1 VAKRKESESHAGVTK
16 ATPHE
21 TTEYFEFGGHKLP
34 HRGTS
39 GPQKLAS
46 RTAEGMPV
54 RHDVRI
60 SAKTAREPTLGAGQV
75 ESRSAAGRPVQHAST
90 ARDATSGPTG
100 SGQTIGGPVRRA

>member
-1 VAKRKESESHAGVTK
+1 KRKESESHAGVMK

-21 TTEYFEFGGHKLP
+21 TTEFFEFGGHKLP

-60 SAKTAREPTLGAGQV
+60 SARTVREPTPGAGQV
-75 ESRSAAGRPVQHAST
+75 ESRSAAGRPVQHNSGR
-90 ARDATSGPTG
+90 RDAASEPTG
-100 SGQTIGGPVRRA
+100 SGQAIGGPVRRA